1 MSNYYRKKYFDRFRL
16 DCVNKIFLLSTV
28 KNFISRKKNFK
39 AFRDLIPWPLVLVWC
54 YWVVSCHWLIKGY
67 LPWLVKV
74 AYANLRILKNC
85 SIAPPIDGFV
95 SLDQYKV
102 KALSGA
108 NCRVDLLFI
117 EHMSYLSL
125 VKLMY
130 GQPILHLTH
139 GLVLCIQIG
148 GTLV

>member
-1 MSNYYRKKYFDRFRL
+1 MRIRESLRTAALY
-16 DCVNKIFLLSTV
+16 LL
-28 KNFISRKKNFK
+28 F
-39 AFRDLIPWPLVLVWC
+39 
-54 YWVVSCHWLIKGY
+54 
-67 LPWLVKV
+67 
-74 AYANLRILKNC
+74 
-85 SIAPPIDGFV
+85 DGFV
-95 SLDQYKV
+95 SLDQSKV

-117 EHMSYLSL
+117 DEHMSYLSL

-139 GLVLCIQIG
+139 GLVLCIKIG